1 MNEQYQLTNQ
11 QLTIGQGEIF
21 DFKCW
26 SVEKLSWGSDRIHI
40 NDARETYIRPNV
52 VCVCVTAHEWILR
65 QCIVARAQINAASE
79 LKGRRY
85 QITILL
91 ELSSSSAIDNLLS
104 SIMVDLDVYVLC
116 TCIIFGR

>member
-21 DFKCW
+21 ECW
-26 SVEKLSWGSDRIHI
+26 SFEKLSWGSDRIHI